1 MRWWPWRKW
10 PEPEQCPCEID
21 RAREARER
29 AEGLLADVRALGKDA
44 TRVAEEL
51 RKIRKRNH
59 LVEIL
64 EASIRAREEGSGD
77 HA

>member
-1 MRWWPWRKW
+1 MRWPWNKTQE
-10 PEPEQCPCEID
+10 PEPDPHELD
-21 RAREARER
+21 RARSARER
-29 AEGLLADVRALGKDA
+29 AEGLLADIRAIGEDA
-44 TRVAEEL
+44 AQTASEL

-64 EASIRAREEGSGD
+64 EASIRAREGEEGD